1 MMQNLDLKANLT
13 GNSTFQYYRD
23 FALWYLNAEGLM
35 FPVPVA
41 DLDTCQLLATEKSTV
56 LMKWI
61 RKHVAQLKAAHDA

>member
-1 MMQNLDLKANLT
+1 MTQNLDLKANLT

-23 FALWYLNAEGLM
+23 YALWYLNAEGMM

-41 DLDTCQLLATEKSTV
+41 DLDTCQLLSTEKSSV

-61 RKHVAQLKAAHDA
+61 RKQVAVLKAAQDS